1 MSLSDRLPS
10 VNDTYFQHK
19 VLTKVH
25 GKPTYESL
33 HTLQTQIKA
42 NASSV
47 PSTLGGGLYGHLG
60 CILSAASYATL
71 PNSVPWITPVHP
83 GPFAPPAAGTA
94 AQIEA
99 AREVWRALTQ
109 SYAIHQA
116 TAQALVA
123 QIVEAIDPIYLKALR
138 NRHTG
143 QYSSD
148 TRHVLQHL
156 FATYAKITPQQVTAK
171 SHATANMYYDI
182 SQPVDLIFDAIED
195 LSELAEYANSPLTP
209 QQMID
214 MAHLPLATQPLFLN
228 DIRAW
233 TRRPLI
239 QRTWD
244 NMKLHFRE
252 AQIDLQTAT
261 TTAADVYHQQPAFH
275 GANAVTTVADLV
287 NQGVLQL
294 MPHDV
299 EPFSP
304 PAAEAANAAIQ
315 PPVSARAPELA
326 ALQAQMQANERAS
339 ETRMQE
345 MMELLRL
352 AGNPSA
358 NAPTRPARDARGGG
372 GRTSNTARGAG
383 RTNRGRGP
391 RLYCWSHGYCAHASN
406 ACNTRLPGHQVDA
419 TSANMMDGKTTNCHW
434 LPT

>member
-1 MSLSDRLPS
+1 MSFSDRLPS

-33 HTLQTQIKA
+33 QTLQTQVKA

-60 CILSAASYATL
+60 SILSPAIYATL
-71 PNSVPWITPVHP
+71 PNSVPWITPTHP

-109 SYAIHQA
+109 SYAIYQA

-123 QIVEAIDPIYLKALR
+123 QIVEAVDPIYLEALR

-156 FATYAKITPQQVTAK
+156 FATYAKITPQEVTEK
-171 SHATANMYYDI
+171 FQATANMYYDI
-182 SQPVDLIFDAIED
+182 SQPVDMIFNAIEN
-195 LSELAEYANSPLTP
+195 LVELAEYANSPMTS

-214 MAHLPLATQPLFLN
+214 MAHVPLGKQPIFLN

-239 QRTWD
+239 ERTWD

-252 AQIDLQTAT
+252 AQIDLRTA

-275 GANAVTTVADLV
+275 GANAATTMADLV
-287 NQGVLQL
+287 NQGLLQI
-294 MPHDV
+294 MPHAA

-304 PAAEAANAAIQ
+304 PTADVANAAIQ
-315 PPVSARAPELA
+315 SPASARAPDLA
-326 ALQAQMQANERAS
+326 ALQAQLQAN

-345 MMELLRL
+345 MMELLRI
-352 AGNPSA
+352 AGNPSTH
-358 NAPTRPARDARGGG
+358 APTRPARDARDGGA
-372 GRTSNTARGAG
+372 RTSNNARGAG

-391 RLYCWSHGYCAHASN
+391 RLYCWSHGHCAHASN
-406 ACNTRLPGHQVDA
+406 TCNTRLPGHQVDA
-419 TSANMMDGKTTNCHW
+419 TFANMMDGKTTNCYW
-434 LPT
+434 LPN